1 VHFQFAPWLVS
12 NPDGRA
18 HVDHCAD
25 QMEGFTVAAEFRH
38 RSCFSE
44 AAAAGTLQSE
54 RSRHLVNVI
63 VDEPCIAR
71 TACPLYGR

>member
-63 VDEPCIAR
+63 VDEPWIAR